1 MDFIKKFQKWM
12 LKHQRRKTKRVRRRR
27 MHEPSSQDSLRMQI
41 WTSSLRKLRLM
52 KRTSKVR
59 TMQQYFPKKVLV
71 HYIVFGSE
79 RIFWSERMKNALGV
93 GFLYQLSP
101 SQRTTLS
108 FPVVDFM
115 AAAPGLKKLSNDQI
129 KIFVTTDS
137 FFVTKFREI
146 FQRTRQ
152 RHTITAESKK
162 WLYGPNIQYWSQQ
175 LNFAVFCAT
184 QGCEI

>member
-12 LKHQRRKTKRVRRRR
+12 LKHQRRKTKWVRRRR

-93 GFLYQLSP
+93 GFP
-101 SQRTTLS
+101 
-108 FPVVDFM
+108 DEKNKIN
-115 AAAPGLKKLSNDQI
+115 AAIFLKEGPGSLHRVRIGENILEWANEK
-129 KIFVTTDS
+129 
-137 FFVTKFREI
+137 
-146 FQRTRQ
+146 RTR
-152 RHTITAESKK
+152 RGLSLSTFPESTND
-162 WLYGPNIQYWSQQ
+162 LVIPCCRFHGGGSRPQ
-175 LNFAVFCAT
+175 
-184 QGCEI
+184 EIVKRSD